1 MKKDHS
7 HRPPANGERHTSNF
21 ISCASVF
28 RSFSHCFLRF
38 EHVSMLKACV
48 GEEEVDGRDSTI
60 YGMEPQEG
68 QESRGLIAFDGEITG
83 EEEELV
89 DTCA

>member
-1 MKKDHS
+1 
-7 HRPPANGERHTSNF
+7 
-21 ISCASVF
+21 
-28 RSFSHCFLRF
+28 
-38 EHVSMLKACV
+38 MLKACV

>member
-1 MKKDHS
+1 
-7 HRPPANGERHTSNF
+7 
-21 ISCASVF
+21 
-28 RSFSHCFLRF
+28 
-38 EHVSMLKACV
+38 MLKARV
-48 GEEEVDGRDSTI
+48 GEEEVDRRDSKI

-68 QESRGLIAFDGEITG
+68 QESRGLIALDAEITG